1 MDKIRI
7 KEEIHYK
14 MGSKHPMSLKFKKTF
29 ANHWGSFPFHFCSK
43 KELHHYSALDKIA
56 ISRLKP
62 FFSTIEIFI
71 GSLHLT
77 EIPLIIKKEL
87 EGKSGIYGF
96 FCKTTGKLYIG
107 SSVQLSERFNRHVKG
122 ARSNVLL
129 QNAINKYNIHDFI
142 FIVFEY
148 CEPEDLILREQI
160 YIDSLKPEFNIL
172 QVAGSLLG
180 YKHSADSIAKIS
192 KARIGKTHTPVT
204 KALMSVAKGTA
215 IYVYDSNG
223 TLVNTFSSGRKAAE
237 HFDCSHPTILKYSI
251 NGLVFKGQWIL
262 STSLISK

>member
-7 KEEIHYK
+7 KEEIHYYK
-14 MGSKHPMSLKFKKTF
+14 IGSKHPMSLRLKKTL
-29 ANHWGSFPFHFCSK
+29 ANHWGSSPFHFCSK
-43 KELHHYSALDKIA
+43 KEFHHYSALDKIA

-172 QVAGSLLG
+172 
-180 YKHSADSIAKIS
+180 
-192 KARIGKTHTPVT
+192 
-204 KALMSVAKGTA
+204 
-215 IYVYDSNG
+215 
-223 TLVNTFSSGRKAAE
+223 
-237 HFDCSHPTILKYSI
+237 
-251 NGLVFKGQWIL
+251 
-262 STSLISK
+262 

>member
-1 MDKIRI
+1 MR
-7 KEEIHYK
+7 
-14 MGSKHPMSLKFKKTF
+14 G
-29 ANHWGSFPFHFCSK
+29 ARGSK

-122 ARSNVLL
+122 ARSNVKL
-129 QNAINKYNIHDFI
+129 QNAINKSRGPPFI
-142 FIVFEY
+142 
-148 CEPEDLILREQI
+148 L
-160 YIDSLKPEFNIL
+160 
-172 QVAGSLLG
+172 
-180 YKHSADSIAKIS
+180 
-192 KARIGKTHTPVT
+192 
-204 KALMSVAKGTA
+204 
-215 IYVYDSNG
+215 
-223 TLVNTFSSGRKAAE
+223 
-237 HFDCSHPTILKYSI
+237 
-251 NGLVFKGQWIL
+251 
-262 STSLISK
+262 